1 MQHGIS
7 DPGRPVADD
16 PSSTWLRRVLF
27 VFLAIL
33 AACTPA
39 RKEVQTDIVRRLRF
53 EGNGGLLS
61 GQNDLQLRTPME
73 QKQSPPLT
81 FTWPFMYLTAPA
93 PLSLDSL
100 HTDARRL
107 EVWYAEHGWFDAKV
121 QGWELRRV
129 RKRYDGRAG
138 VVDVIGHVATGP
150 LSLIRKVEVR
160 GHGKQSSNTV
170 IGAAMHRAP
179 LKADTPFDLDT
190 VHETQAI
197 VVDELEDNTFAYAQT
212 DLTVDAYPDENVV
225 DITLDV
231 IPGISA
237 RFGEV
242 RIHGLTR
249 VDEAVVRGALS
260 FHSGDAF
267 RISVLRASQ
276 QRLFETKLFS
286 LVDVKPDLSDPT
298 RADVPIDIN
307 VTEARFRRLRAGAG
321 VVFDYYTVGPRAN
334 LEFRDLRLFGSDLQL
349 EAKAGAGAIIGVV
362 QDGDGAGSNVLVTG
376 LGSLR
381 LEDPWLAGSKLGLE
395 TGATFNQDVQF
406 GTLPFWSIDADFGLR
421 YKFSRYTTFTGGPR
435 FQYFRYLQ
443 PSDAT
448 IEAARLQFGGDFN
461 GTTYRLL
468 SLDAAIA
475 VDYRDDPI
483 TTRRGSYW
491 RLGARQSLPIPPI
504 GPAPNSG
511 TPDPGFLY
519 TKVEAEVKAFWPIK
533 LMRRQSNFPFVLAG
547 RAHGTAVVPWA
558 KDAALPYPEL
568 AFLGGPNSLRGFRS
582 NQVGPYD
589 CICSYKSGRPNPQ
602 SNNGQAYD
610 VTRTYLPRGGAFA
623 IEAEAEIRYDWAYNI
638 SFAMFGDVG
647 LLARNW
653 SDIKLS
659 SIRGSGGV
667 GVRYMSPVGPV
678 RLDVGFRP
686 VYDEDKA
693 AASYIGCNPLDRLPR
708 GYDVLTS
715 GRRVREGL
723 GERSFPMALNLFIA
737 IGQAF

>member
-1 MQHGIS
+1 M
-7 DPGRPVADD
+7 ADD
-16 PSSTWLRRVLF
+16 PSSTRLRRVLF
-27 VFLAIL
+27 VLLAIL

-39 RKEVQTDIVRRLRF
+39 RKEVRTDIVRRLRF

-61 GQNDLQLRTPME
+61 GHNDLQLRTPME
-73 QKQSPPLT
+73 QRQSPPLT
-81 FTWPFMYLTAPA
+81 FTWPFMYLTAPS
-93 PLSLDSL
+93 PLSLDTL

-107 EVWYAEHGWFDAKV
+107 EVWYAEHGWFDAQV
-121 QGWELRRV
+121 LGWEIRRARV
-129 RKRYDGRAG
+129 HSDKRAG
-138 VVDVIGHVATGP
+138 VVDVLGHVATGP
-150 LSLIRKVEVR
+150 QSMVRTIDVR
-160 GHGKQSSNTV
+160 GHGKKSSEVV
-170 IGAAMHRAP
+170 IQAAMRGAP
-179 LKADTPFDLDT
+179 LKTDTPFDLDT
-190 VHETQAI
+190 VHETQRL
-197 VVDELEDNTFAYAQT
+197 VVDELEDNTFAYAT
-212 DLTVDAYPDENVV
+212 TELTVDAYPDQNVV

-231 IPGISA
+231 HPGIST

-249 VDEAVVRGALS
+249 VQESVVRDALS
-260 FHSGDAF
+260 FRTGESF
-267 RISVLRASQ
+267 RISVLRTSQ

-286 LVDVKPDLSDPT
+286 LVDVKPDLSDPKL
-298 RADVPIDIN
+298 ADVPIDITL
-307 VTEARFRRLRAGAG
+307 TEARFRRIRAGAG

-362 QDGDGAGSNVLVTG
+362 QEGENQGSNVVVTG

-381 LEDPWLAGSKLGLE
+381 LEDPWLVNGRLGVT

-421 YKFSRYTTFTGGPR
+421 YRFSRYTTLTGGPR

-468 SLDAAIA
+468 SIDAAIA

-491 RLGARQSLPIPPI
+491 RLHARQSVPIPPI
-504 GPAPNSG
+504 GPVATDGPA
-511 TPDPGFLY
+511 DPGFLY
-519 TKVEAEVKAFWPIK
+519 TKVEAEVRAFWPIK
-533 LMRRQSNFPFVLAG
+533 LSRRQSNFPFVLAARG
-547 RAHGTAVVPWA
+547 HGTAVVPWA

-589 CICSYKSGRPNPQ
+589 CICSYKDGRPNPQ
-602 SNNGQAYD
+602 SNNGQAYQVD
-610 VTRTYLPRGGAFA
+610 RTYLPRGGAFA
-623 IEAEAEIRYDWAYNI
+623 IEAELEVRYDWAYNI
-638 SFAMFGDVG
+638 SFAVFGDVG
-647 LLARNW
+647 LLTRDW
-653 SDIKLS
+653 KDLS
-659 SIRGSGGV
+659 LASFRGSGGV
-667 GVRYMSPVGPV
+667 GVRYASPVGPV
-678 RLDVGFRP
+678 RLDVGMRP
-686 VYDEDKA
+686 VYPEDRA
-693 AASYIGCNPLDRLPR
+693 ASSYIGCNPIDRLPR
-708 GYDVLTS
+708 GYDVLTA
-715 GRRVREGL
+715 GRAAREQL
-723 GERSFPMALNLFIA
+723 GDRTFPMALNLFLA